1 MPIGHKIIGSSKS
14 LEQWNNKD
22 FLLYFSAKL
31 QQSSGQGL
39 RLEAPVE
46 WVGFISRIKGFR
58 VKLNL
63 NNTQYKDFIDKV
75 FLHLFS
81 QNEYTPVFGAIVS
94 ERVFNIC
101 KKYFNSSRPLYSD
114 FEKVKEELYGNNL
127 LFKKLLKEK

>member
-94 ERVFNIC
+94 ERVYNII

-114 FEKVKEELYGNNL
+114 FDKVKEELYGNNL